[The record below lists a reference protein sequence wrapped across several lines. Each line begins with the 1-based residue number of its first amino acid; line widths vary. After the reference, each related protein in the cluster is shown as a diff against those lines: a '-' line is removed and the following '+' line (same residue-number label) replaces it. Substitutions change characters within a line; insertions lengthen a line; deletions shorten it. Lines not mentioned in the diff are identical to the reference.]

1 MRLEPPYERNGSGIP
16 VSGAAPTTAA
26 MLIAACPQT
35 RAVMPAASRF
45 ANGSLQAIAIRVPA
59 YANAQN
65 ATSTSVIPTN
75 PNCPPMPA
83 AIMSVLASGR

>member
-35 RAVMPAASRF
+35 SAVTPAASRL
-45 ANGSLQAIAIRVPA
+45 ANGSLQAMAIRTPA
-59 YANAQN
+59 YAKEQN
-65 ATSTSVIPTN
+65 ATKTSSIPTR
-75 PNCPPMPA
+75 PNCPPITA
-83 AIMSVLASGR
+83 AIMSVGASGR